1 MKRIRMEVLPA
12 KPSGWSVTADG
23 AEVTKAKTQAEAIL
37 MARIHAELLVGQG
50 RTVTLE
56 IKRRD
61 GTIREERTYPRSSDP
76 RKTKG

>member
-12 KPSGWSVTADG
+12 KPGGWAMTADG
-23 AEVTKAKTQAEAIL
+23 AMLAVANTQAEAIL

-50 RTVTLE
+50 TTVTLK

-61 GTIREERTYPRSSDP
+61 GRIRQEWTYPRSSDP
-76 RKTKG
+76 RRTKG